1 MAASMLSQKQ
11 KLPSGQSSDEWT
23 IREKLALAS
32 SVVRSGD
39 QNWVSVSRGIK
50 PLLETGCCAK
60 PRPPDFF
67 SQKNCAVH
75 YSEMLEKVNTPKRKR
90 TNEGGG
96 AETPGDQIVR
106 KLTFDRIEEL
116 KKSIRNDQQTYKKL
130 KDRIEEVRSG
140 KLDLQLPA
148 LWEEIKM
155 KKKMRPPPAPQQE
168 GDSSG
173 PVTPTTPTT
182 PTMPI
187 TPTTP
192 GAQPGVQTGGAKPQG
207 SQPLSSPQKGK
218 QLRVPKPTAKFQK
231 YQKQLQQ
238 RHGHSSQSSP
248 ISQTPDGLA
257 TTPVDRSPL
266 DGGTFSPGLGGGPSG
281 GLGQSGSFPSATQ
294 SSKGEPMDV
303 DLSTI
308 LASDSQGDMVP
319 QASPRKTD
327 RVPQSPLRPQ
337 SGASAPAVA
346 SSQGSNESPLVSLL
360 SQPSSKDSKQ
370 IRRASNPEQEM
381 PPTKELES
389 HSSQSGQ
396 LSEPLPTPHS
406 TASQGTGQTSDP
418 QKSDG
423 KHFLGV
429 TPSMEPAKLDSMRER
444 TGNTPQVAAPSVT
457 APTLSKLLA
466 DTPATSPSVNSVSSL
481 GGAVPKT
488 PGGMDSSVLVEP
500 STGTPVE
507 NPLSVIGSGRGT
519 TGGTQAVLSVSTP
532 MPAISVNPKA
542 AALTATL
549 PSPLAI
555 TPPPTTPPADRK
567 EIIAQKFE
575 PAVKNSE
582 KNSGTEIT
590 SDDHENDANTARA
603 STERS
608 APIPEVKV
616 ETIETPVSSPRVQ
629 KRASKPGR
637 PGRPSRAARRNQR
650 HRSKSA
656 TSTDNEGDVE
666 EDHEEESKMETLD
679 VESEKASEK
688 TEDEEENESIAEEKK
703 EDSDEEMER
712 DSGDEAVSDQGDQSQ
727 SEKDE
732 PCTSM
737 KEFLMDKAGSES
749 VPGSPASQV
758 SQGSSDEQEAI
769 QAQKTWKKSIMLVW
783 RAAANHKYAN
793 VFLHPVTDDEAPGYH
808 GIVFRPMD
816 LSTIKKNI
824 ENGTIRTTSEFQRDM
839 MLMFQNALMYNSAD
853 HDVYRMAEE
862 MRDDV
867 MEQIQSYIATQIM
880 VDSKMLRGH
889 RQDVFHIFL

>member
-1 MAASMLSQKQ
+1 
-11 KLPSGQSSDEWT
+11 
-23 IREKLALAS
+23 
-32 SVVRSGD
+32 
-39 QNWVSVSRGIK
+39 
-50 PLLETGCCAK
+50 
-60 PRPPDFF
+60 
-67 SQKNCAVH
+67 
-75 YSEMLEKVNTPKRKR
+75 
-90 TNEGGG
+90 
-96 AETPGDQIVR
+96 
-106 KLTFDRIEEL
+106 
-116 KKSIRNDQQTYKKL
+116 
-130 KDRIEEVRSG
+130 
-140 KLDLQLPA
+140 
-148 LWEEIKM
+148 M
-155 KKKMRPPPAPQQE
+155 K
-168 GDSSG
+168 
-173 PVTPTTPTT
+173 
-182 PTMPI
+182 
-187 TPTTP
+187 
-192 GAQPGVQTGGAKPQG
+192 
-207 SQPLSSPQKGK
+207 
-218 QLRVPKPTAKFQK
+218 
-231 YQKQLQQ
+231 
-238 RHGHSSQSSP
+238 
-248 ISQTPDGLA
+248 
-257 TTPVDRSPL
+257 
-266 DGGTFSPGLGGGPSG
+266 
-281 GLGQSGSFPSATQ
+281 
-294 SSKGEPMDV
+294 
-303 DLSTI
+303 
-308 LASDSQGDMVP
+308 
-319 QASPRKTD
+319 
-327 RVPQSPLRPQ
+327 
-337 SGASAPAVA
+337 
-346 SSQGSNESPLVSLL
+346 
-360 SQPSSKDSKQ
+360 
-370 IRRASNPEQEM
+370 
-381 PPTKELES
+381 KELES
-389 HSSQSGQ
+389 LTSQSSQ
-396 LSEPLPTPHS
+396 LSDPLPTPHS
-406 TASQGTGQTSDP
+406 TASQSTGQASDS

-444 TGNTPQVAAPSVT
+444 PGNTPQAAAPSVT

-466 DTPATSPSVNSVSSL
+466 DTPATSASVNSLSSF
-481 GGAVPKT
+481 GGPVPKT
-488 PGGMDSSVLVEP
+488 LGGMDSSVLVEP

-507 NPLSVIGSGRGT
+507 NSLSVIGSERGT

-532 MPAISVNPKA
+532 VPAISVNPKT

-582 KNSGTEIT
+582 KNSGTELA
-590 SDDHENDANTARA
+590 SDILENDASATRA

-608 APIPEVKV
+608 AVIPEVKV

-637 PGRPSRAARRNQR
+637 PGRPPRAARRNQR

-666 EDHEEESKMETLD
+666 EEHEEESKMETLD

-712 DSGDEAVSDQGDQSQ
+712 ESGDEAVSDPGDRSQ

-732 PCTSM
+732 PCSSM
-737 KEFLMDKAGSES
+737 KEFLLDKAGSES

-808 GIVFRPMD
+808 SIVFRPMD